1 MLKGVDVGDAQGAID
16 WRKVKAAG
24 MSFVFLKATEGADWV
39 SPAFTAARVKVVH
52 DAGLTLGCYHYLRP
66 RRDRSG
72 VVEARHFY
80 STVLDRGW
88 RHGHD
93 LPLVVDVEWTGN
105 RDEIAAMSGSQ
116 LHEYVSNFCEEI
128 YRRNGSKSPRRG
140 CVVYLSPAFAPE
152 LGNRAPRH
160 GSVSW
165 VAAWDAPD
173 GKPPTP
179 RGFQRSK
186 VLFHQVSDRA
196 HVPGIDTVVDLNL
209 FMGTQAALK
218 ALSSG
223 GRSKPPRPAP
233 TPSKGDKLTVREQQ
247 QLLKKIGWPLAVDG
261 VRGPMTKGALMDFQ
275 LGMAKSG
282 QRLTR
287 DGVCGPLT
295 TKWLKWSAAHDGR
308 VSDHF
313 SYREFASSHAP
324 HWIKIDR
331 DLILALEKLR
341 TKLGRPI
348 GVLSGYR
355 DFALGATH
363 SQHRYGNAM
372 DPTASLGTVAFVR
385 GLGFSGIGFDP
396 RDGHVRHV
404 DVRHRGPNFTN
415 GTPGNPTVFSD
426 SF

>member
-1 MLKGVDVGDAQGAID
+1 MLKGIDVGDAQGVVE

-24 MSFVFLKATEGADWV
+24 MSFAFLKATEGVDWV
-39 SPAFTAARVKVVH
+39 SPAFTAARVRVVR
-52 DAGLTLGCYHYLRP
+52 DAGLVLGCYHYLRP
-66 RRDRSG
+66 RRDRNG
-72 VVEARHFY
+72 ADEARHFHR
-80 STVLDRGW
+80 TVTDRGW

-93 LPLVVDVEWTGN
+93 LPLVVDVEWINN
-105 RDEIAAMSGSQ
+105 RDEIAAMSGGQ
-116 LHEYVSNFCEEI
+116 LREYVSDFCEEI
-128 YRRNGSKSPRRG
+128 YRRNGSRLRRG
-140 CVVYLSPAFAPE
+140 CIVYLSPSFAPE
-152 LGNRAPRH
+152 LGNRAPRQ
-160 GSVSW
+160 GAVSW

-173 GKPPTP
+173 GRPPTP

-196 HVPGIDTVVDLNL
+196 HVSGIGIPVDLNL
-209 FMGTQAALK
+209 FMGDRAALK
-218 ALSSG
+218 ALIG
-223 GRSKPPRPAP
+223 GRVKPPTPTP
-233 TPSKGDKLTVREQQ
+233 TPSKNDKLTVRGQQ
-247 QLLKKIGWPLAVDG
+247 QLLKKIGWPLVVDG
-261 VRGPMTKGALMDFQ
+261 VRGPATKGALLDFQ

-295 TKWLKWSAAHDGR
+295 TKWLRWSADHDGR
-308 VSDHF
+308 ASDHF
-313 SYREFASSHAP
+313 RFREFASSHAP

-331 DLILALEKLR
+331 DLILGLEKLR
-341 TKLGRPI
+341 AKTGRPI

-355 DFALGATH
+355 DFALGAPK

-372 DPTASLGTVAFVR
+372 DPTASLGSVASVR
-385 GLGFSGIGFDP
+385 GVGFSGIGFDP

-415 GTPGNPTVFSD
+415 GTPSNPTVFSD